1 MWSSRKSSTD
11 LADHP
16 TGSGACQPEGL
27 AALDRLPAASGGDDV
42 APRGNHGGILPPN
55 LDRTG
60 GQPPLLGRAGAE
72 PFREPPLFFGR
83 EVRLD
88 RTKKRHVLPFNRPR
102 IGGDDAANR
111 RFIVFRGS

>member
-27 AALDRLPAASGGDDV
+27 AALDRLPAASGVDDV
-42 APRGNHGGILPPN
+42 APRGNHGGILPAN
-55 LDRTG
+55 LDGTG
-60 GQPPLLGRAGAE
+60 GQTHLRGREGAK
-72 PFREPPLFFGR
+72 PFRDPSLFFGR

-88 RTKKRHVLPFNRPR
+88 RTEKRPVLAFNRPR